1 MLARVLRPGI
11 CAVRGSCKNLTYMQP
26 RAILIAPCLLAV
38 ATLAYAQDWPMYLG
52 DLSHDSSRP
61 GETTIYPGNAAQ
73 LHQLWKTSVGA
84 TISSGVTV
92 SGGSVYFGD
101 WSGNFHSMN
110 ALTGA
115 AQWNQFLGK
124 APDPADASCQPRG
137 IGVSSQ
143 PAVSGNTVYV
153 GGGDSAV
160 YAMDR
165 GTGAILWRVPLADP
179 STGTYLWSSPMIS
192 QNALYI
198 GIASLTDCPEVRGGL
213 ARIPVDNPTNPQ
225 IAYFVPANAEG
236 AGTWGAPAIDEQN
249 NLLYITLGNAA
260 SQDPVN
266 GVWGSALLAL
276 DATTLRIQ
284 SYFFLPIAPED
295 SDADWGSSPVL
306 FQSGG
311 QPMLAASGKTGMMYV
326 LHRPDLALLWSYKL
340 ATDCDSPEL
349 GCGSIST
356 PAFDGSVLVTGA
368 GQPDGNGPLGTVY
381 AFDPGTRQLLWRYA
395 AAAAVL
401 GPVTLTPGLVFVS
414 TVSGLAVL
422 NAATGAALWTD
433 GGVSGAMFGQPVVS
447 GGILYATYANG
458 DVIAWGVPATSGGSP
473 GLAVSQSSLQS
484 LYTGGGPIPSPQTV
498 TISSNAPSVN
508 FTVASDS
515 PWLTTDAQSAATPA
529 IVAVQAS
536 PVGLNP
542 GVYSGSLNIFVPGT
556 SPVTVQVALVVNP
569 ALPFLAPA
577 GIVNAASYQ
586 TGLAPGS
593 LFTIFSN
600 NLSGGTTTAA
610 SAPWAASWNGISVK
624 INGIAAPLGYVSP
637 TQINAQ
643 VPFEIAP
650 GTAQLTITSNGTTA
664 GPVGLTI
671 QSAAPGLFMYA
682 GGRAPAINQD
692 GTLNLPTNPAPAGSF
707 VSVYLTGQGLVDQP
721 IATGA
726 AAPIRTVSNTV
737 AQTTATIGGIPATVS
752 FSGLA
757 PGYVGLGQ
765 VNLLVPNLPAG
776 DQPVIVTIGGVA
788 SNPATITVTK

>member
-1 MLARVLRPGI
+1 
-11 CAVRGSCKNLTYMQP
+11 
-26 RAILIAPCLLAV
+26 
-38 ATLAYAQDWPMYLG
+38 MYLG
-52 DLSHDSSRP
+52 GLAHTSSRP

-73 LHQLWKTSVGA
+73 LRQVWKASVGA
-84 TISSGVTV
+84 TVSSGVTV
-92 SGGSVYFGD
+92 SSGSVYFGD

-115 AQWNQFLGK
+115 AQWSQFLGK

-143 PAVSGNTVYV
+143 PAVAGNTVYV

-165 GTGAILWRVPLADP
+165 GTGSILWRVPLADP
-179 STGTYLWSSPMIS
+179 SVGTYLWSSPMLS

-198 GIASLTDCPEVRGGL
+198 GIASLTDCPTVRGGL
-213 ARIPVDNPTNPQ
+213 ARIPLNDPTHPQ
-225 IAYFVPANAEG
+225 IAYFMPPNSQG
-236 AGTWGAPAIDEQN
+236 AGVWGTPSIDEQN
-249 NLLYITLGNAA
+249 NLVYVTTGNAGG
-260 SQDPVN
+260 QDAQN

-276 DATTLRIQ
+276 DATTLQIQ
-284 SYFFLPIAPED
+284 SYFFMPVPSMD
-295 SDADWGSSPVL
+295 SDADWGSSSVL
-306 FQSGG
+306 FESGG
-311 QPMLAASGKTGMMYV
+311 QPLIAANGKTGVMYV
-326 LHRPDLALLWSYKL
+326 LHRPDLAPVWSYKL
-340 ATDCDSPEL
+340 ATDCDSPEV

-381 AFDPGTRQLLWRYA
+381 AFDPAARQLLWMYP

-414 TVSGLAVL
+414 AESGLAVL
-422 NAATGAALWTD
+422 DAATGAALWTD

-458 DVIAWGVPATSGGSP
+458 DVIAWGVPATSSGSP
-473 GLAVSQSSLQS
+473 GLAASQSSLQF
-484 LYTGGGPIPSPQTV
+484 LYTGGGPPPSAQTV
-498 TISSNAPSVN
+498 AISSNAPSVN

-515 PWLTTDAQSAATPA
+515 PWLTTDLQSAPTPA
-529 IVAVQAS
+529 IITVRAS

-542 GVYSGSLNIFVPGT
+542 GVYSANLSIFVPGT

-569 ALPFLAPA
+569 GLPSLAPA

-593 LFTIFSN
+593 LFTIFAN

-610 SAPWAASWNGISVK
+610 SAPWATSWNGISVK

-650 GTAQLTITSNGTTA
+650 GTAQLTIASNGTTA
-664 GPVGLTI
+664 GPVSLTI
-671 QSAAPGLFMYA
+671 QSAAPGTFVYA

-692 GTLNLPTNPAPAGSF
+692 GTLNLPGNPAPAGSF
-707 VSVYLTGQGLVDQP
+707 VSVYLTGQGVVDRP
-721 IATGA
+721 VATGA
-726 AAPIRTVSNTV
+726 AAPIGALSNTV
-737 AQTTATIGGIPATVS
+737 ALTTATIGGVPATVS

-757 PGYVGLGQ
+757 PGFVGLCQ

-776 DQPVIVTIGGVA
+776 DQQVIVTIGGVA
-788 SNPATITVTK
+788 SNPAMITVTK